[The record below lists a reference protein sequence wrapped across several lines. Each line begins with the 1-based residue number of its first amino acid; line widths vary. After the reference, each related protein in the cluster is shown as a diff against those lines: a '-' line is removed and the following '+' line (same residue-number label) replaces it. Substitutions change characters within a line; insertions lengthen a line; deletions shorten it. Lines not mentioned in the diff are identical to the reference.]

1 MWTRVINRGPGD
13 IDLFRSQLHKLINEF
28 DSTYTRFGR
37 QMVTS
42 PFTNMYD
49 NGDNFTLQAEVPG
62 LAKEDIQIKIQ
73 GNYLEISGKRN
84 TERPEGYKAHRIEQ
98 QKTAFTRSFT
108 LPTEVN
114 VGSVSA
120 ELGDGILTLTL
131 PKAEAAKAR
140 QIEIH

>member
-1 MWTRVINRGPGD
+1 MWTRVINRGPGN
-13 IDLFRSQLHKLINEF
+13 IDLFRSQLNRLFNEF
-28 DSTYTRFGR
+28 DNTYTSFGR
-37 QMVTS
+37 QAATP

-49 NGDNFTLQAEVPG
+49 SGDYFTLQAEVPG
-62 LAKEDIQIKIQ
+62 LTKEDIQIKIQ
-73 GNYLEISGKRN
+73 GNYLEISGNRKA
-84 TERPEGYKAHRIEQ
+84 ERPEGYKAHRIEQ

-114 VGSVSA
+114 VNSVTA
-120 ELGDGILTLTL
+120 ELEDGILILTL